1 MFCVSAGHQLED
13 PEPRPRLRE
22 VHGRSA
28 GTGPCIATADSY
40 CAPPMRTCIRLRWL
54 LANPLAASFSMGPS
68 CRRHVAA
75 GLCGVIGEPYKA
87 GGVWPATAK
96 PAPQNFMRSLSS
108 TRRFLRPVADARPRR
123 TRRVPTAP
131 ASTSTNLVSAWGHFS
146 WTSEFSESCQGLP
159 ELAAG
164 AGPQLS
170 REGAATSQ
178 SILFCVFG
186 TASPYQHVP
195 IRGALGFRGSGM
207 RLPTS
212 AEAEGPEASQLEP
225 EEAENNG
232 PRKARRVDATDAAV
246 KRHAF
251 VTIMGIS
258 PSKGAR
264 RAHHSAAR
272 DQSCGSRVPV

>member
-1 MFCVSAGHQLED
+1 MKTLSRDLASAKSMAGLLGLDLALQL
-13 PEPRPRLRE
+13 PTLT
-22 VHGRSA
+22 VH
-28 GTGPCIATADSY
+28 PQ
-40 CAPPMRTCIRLRWL
+40 CAHAYACDGFSPIHWL
-54 LANPLAASFSMGPS
+54 LAFPWGRAA
-68 CRRHVAA
+68 
-75 GLCGVIGEPYKA
+75 
-87 GGVWPATAK
+87 
-96 PAPQNFMRSLSS
+96 
-108 TRRFLRPVADARPRR
+108 
-123 TRRVPTAP
+123 
-131 ASTSTNLVSAWGHFS
+131 
-146 WTSEFSESCQGLP
+146 
-159 ELAAG
+159 
-164 AGPQLS
+164 
-170 REGAATSQ
+170 AATSPQASAESSESPTRQAEFGLRQQ
-178 SILFCVFG
+178 SLHSEFHAQSLFDATFPSSRCRRQAEAYPARSHSAGFYKHEPRLCMGAFFVDIRVLRELPG
-186 TASPYQHVP
+186 ASRTCSRRRPAAQPRRGSNFTEHTLLRVWDCLALSDVP

>member
-1 MFCVSAGHQLED
+1 MRVQGTSLKTLSRDLASAKSMAGLLGLDLALQL
-13 PEPRPRLRE
+13 PTLA
-22 VHGRSA
+22 VHPNA
-28 GTGPCIATADSY
+28 H
-40 CAPPMRTCIRLRWL
+40 MH
-54 LANPLAASFSMGPS
+54 PLAMASRQSTSLSMGPS

-87 GGVWPATAK
+87 GGVRPATAK
-96 PAPQNFMRSLSS
+96 PALTLLQSLFDATFPSSRCRRQAEAYPARSHSAG
-108 TRRFLRPVADARPRR
+108 FYKHRPR
-123 TRRVPTAP
+123 
-131 ASTSTNLVSAWGHFS
+131 LCMGHFL
-146 WTSEFSESCQGLP
+146 WTSEFSKSCQGLP

-170 REGAATSQ
+170 REGATSQ
-178 SILFCVFG
+178 HTLLRVWDCLALSD
-186 TASPYQHVP
+186 VP

-225 EEAENNG
+225 EKEPEKNG

-264 RAHHSAAR
+264 RAHHSVAR